1 MDADDTEKQINF
13 KDLTIDVGARRVV
26 RGDQEIALTKLSFD
40 LLLAL
45 ARAAPDT
52 LSIDALMD
60 QVWGKT
66 VVSPATVAKRVE
78 LLRQALGDDSGDPRY
93 VALVRGHGYRL
104 VADDRPT
111 PTAPA
116 TARRWIMGVV
126 AAAAAIAAIVMGV
139 ARMSGSGTPAPEKSV
154 AVLPFVAMSK
164 DDDVEIFA
172 DGLTEEVSHAL
183 ANIED
188 LKVTGRTSSFYYKNR
203 REDLRAIGATLGVA
217 HLLEGSVRRSN
228 NRVRVTAQLIDAEDG
243 FHLWSEVYDS
253 TPADTL
259 LIQEDIARNVAD
271 ALRVTFSLEQE
282 RALAAHS
289 NIDPESYL
297 LFLRAQTLAN
307 RAGPGTP
314 EREEV
319 QSLLE
324 TVLERHPDY
333 VPALLWLAKLEWAR
347 LRYHDESY
355 GLPWD
360 AGWSRVGRNAERV
373 IELEPG
379 NAEAHA
385 VLASVAWY
393 QRHDGVEANRL
404 MNQALTLGPTNL
416 FVLRLA
422 TQGARALGRFDIA
435 LELDR
440 WLVARD
446 PLCTLCRI
454 WLTKSYEHLGRLEEA
469 ERTIRETQVL
479 MGGGGEW
486 TLGTILLQRGEP
498 EAALESFSAL
508 DHHLYLRL
516 AGRAMALHDL
526 GQHEASVAEME
537 TLETDWGAE
546 AAIIIAQAYAY
557 IGQADLAFEWID
569 RDLEG
574 RAEFMSGDYLDTLF
588 ANLHTDPRWLPL
600 LERIGRSPEQLAQ
613 LPFELTLPRTGN

>member
-1 MDADDTEKQINF
+1 MLEDSEKQIHF
-13 KDLTIDVGARRVV
+13 KDLVIDAGARRVT
-26 RGDQEIALTKLSFD
+26 RGDHEIALPKLSFD

-52 LSIDALMD
+52 LSIDELMD
-60 QVWGKT
+60 QVWGRT

-93 VALVRGHGYRL
+93 VALVRGYGYRL
-104 VADDRPT
+104 VADGRPT

-116 TARRWIMGVV
+116 AARRWIMAVV
-126 AAAAAIAAIVMGV
+126 AAAAMAAIVMGI
-139 ARMSGSGTPAPEKSV
+139 ARMSGNRTPEKSV
-154 AVLPFVAMSK
+154 AVLPFVAMTQ

-183 ANIED
+183 ANIEE

-203 REDLRAIGATLGVA
+203 NEDLRVIGATLGVA

-228 NRVRVTAQLIDAEDG
+228 DRVRVTAQLIDAEDG
-243 FHLWSEVYDS
+243 FHLWSKVYDS
-253 TPADTL
+253 SPADTL

-282 RALAAHS
+282 SALAAHS
-289 NIDPESYL
+289 DIDPESYL
-297 LFLRAQTLAN
+297 LYLRARTLAS
-307 RAGPGTP
+307 RAGPSTP

-319 QSLLE
+319 WSLLA

-333 VPALLWLAKLEWAR
+333 VPALLWLAKLEAAR
-347 LRYHDESY
+347 LRYQDESY
-355 GLPWD
+355 HVPWD
-360 AGWSRVGRNAERV
+360 EGWSRVGRNAERV
-373 IELEPG
+373 IELQPG

-404 MNQALTLGPTNL
+404 MNEALTLSPTNMY
-416 FVLRLA
+416 VLLLA

-446 PLCTLCRI
+446 PLCVRCRL

-469 ERTIRETQVL
+469 EQSIRETQVL
-479 MGGGGEW
+479 IGGGEW
-486 TLGTILLQRGEP
+486 TLGTILLQRGKPEP
-498 EAALESFSAL
+498 ALESFSKL

-526 GQHEASVAEME
+526 GRHEESAAEIAA
-537 TLETDWGAE
+537 LEADWGAE
-546 AAIIIAQAYAY
+546 AAIIIAQVHAY
-557 IGQADLAFEWID
+557 IGQPDLAFEWIGK
-569 RDLEG
+569 DLEG
-574 RAEFMSGDYLDTLF
+574 RAEFMSGDYIDTLF
-588 ANLHTDPRWLPL
+588 VNLHTDPRWLPL
-600 LERIGRSPEQLAQ
+600 LERIGRSPEQLAKV
-613 LPFELTLPRTGN
+613 PFELTLPRTGT